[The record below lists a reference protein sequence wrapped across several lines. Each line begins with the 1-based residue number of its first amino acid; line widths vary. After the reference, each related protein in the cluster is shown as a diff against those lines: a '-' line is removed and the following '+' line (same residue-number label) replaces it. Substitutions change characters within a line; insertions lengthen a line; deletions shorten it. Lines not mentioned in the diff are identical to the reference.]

1 VKVRD
6 RLKRRAYSRHALL
19 RTWDVEVLRDVRRQ
33 IQEFM
38 DRRGRCPTMDELL
51 QRITCPSLIG
61 NAVVDGPD
69 LMAEGDV

>member
-1 VKVRD
+1 
-6 RLKRRAYSRHALL
+6 
-19 RTWDVEVLRDVRRQ
+19 
-33 IQEFM
+33 
-38 DRRGRCPTMDELL
+38 MDELL